1 VRGCGRWR
9 GARPDL
15 ADAVGRFDAASKQ
28 ILSGPVTSHW
38 LKDALTAALNR
49 DPVDTVNHA
58 ELLAM
63 VLGHRADQIT
73 ATARAALNTRN
84 VFKRAQ
90 NNGG

>member
-1 VRGCGRWR
+1 MWGCGRWR
-9 GARPDL
+9 GARPGL

-28 ILSGPVTSHW
+28 ILSGPGTSHW
-38 LKDALTAALNR
+38 LKDALTSALDR
-49 DPVDTVNHA
+49 DPMDAVNDA

-73 ATARAALNTRN
+73 ATARAALDTRD
-84 VFKRAQ
+84 VIKRAQ